1 VVGRL
6 QPTQT
11 RLPPFPAPLAL
22 LRAMARCEAAHNA
35 LKAGGAVEALA
46 QELERHGEDNGP
58 VR

>member
-1 VVGRL
+1 MPYCRPL
-6 QPTQT
+6 
-11 RLPPFPAPLAL
+11 PFPAPLTL

-46 QELERHGEDNGP
+46 QELELQGEDGGR